1 MTDAPTANDMMSAY
15 ASDAVDYCQQAF
27 GLPLDFSEESIKSIE
42 EVLTRLHASL
52 PRGFL
57 SRLFKRGP
65 SPEQIDTICKML
77 GGYVGEVMRR
87 HWGGAWK
94 LGSDVAPG
102 QVIVTLELPGGTDVW
117 PQFKVAKRLSNG
129 PEDNVWSY
137 FRVLKDRI
145 GAEA

>member
-52 PRGFL
+52 PRGFQ

-94 LGSDVAPG
+94 LGSGRPG
-102 QVIVTLELPGGTDVW
+102 AGHCHARATGRNRCLAAVQGGQASLKRSRGQRMELLPC
-117 PQFKVAKRLSNG
+117 P
-129 PEDNVWSY
+129 
-137 FRVLKDRI
+137 
-145 GAEA
+145 